1 MALIT
6 PQALAT
12 MATIVMVWAGAH
24 FFGVGELA
32 DVILLITGWAAI
44 GGVAIEAGKKL
55 YDFAFKTY
63 SAQSESDLDE
73 AANDLAEVITL
84 IGINTVFALLLRK
97 KPDDIFKISL
107 QGIQSSTFNAKT
119 CRRHELAKKYASWM
133 ALSAKVNIY

>member
-1 MALIT
+1 
-6 PQALAT
+6 

-63 SAQSESDLDE
+63 SDNQNPILMKQQK
-73 AANDLAEVITL
+73 I
-84 IGINTVFALLLRK
+84 LLRQLPSLVLIQYSRCSCAK
-97 KPDDIFKISL
+97 NQMIFLKIITGDTKFHL
-107 QGIQSSTFNAKT
+107 
-119 CRRHELAKKYASWM
+119 
-133 ALSAKVNIY
+133 